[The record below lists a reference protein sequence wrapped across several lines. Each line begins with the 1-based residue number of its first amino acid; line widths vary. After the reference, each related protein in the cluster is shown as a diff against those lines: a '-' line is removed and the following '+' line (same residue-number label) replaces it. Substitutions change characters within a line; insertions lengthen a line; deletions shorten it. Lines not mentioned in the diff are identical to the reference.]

1 MQLNRLKIYQTHTQL
16 MRDFFKIA
24 AASTV
29 GTLVGLFT
37 LVFLLGIGAFGLI
50 GALLAS
56 SSSEPEV
63 EIKDKSVLVFNLGT
77 DIVDGALPPSGP
89 LFEEAFGGPR
99 SVSLYSTLQAIAA
112 AADDEKISGIYLTGS
127 PNEGLAT
134 LKEVRA
140 ALSEFK
146 DSGKPIWAYDTG
158 FDESSY
164 YITSVADNLVLAP
177 VGLMEV
183 NGFRAETQFLGNALK
198 KYGVGVQ
205 VLRVGR
211 YKSAVEPFT
220 RAESSPESKQQ
231 TQALIGDLWKDF
243 LQTVSAD
250 RDITPE
256 RLQQLADAGGLI
268 EPEQALAAGLVDRLG
283 FYDEVRTELRSLT
296 GEEAEEDVDVD
307 AFLGG
312 ENESFAQTTLSEYA
326 RISRNKRDRKSP
338 EETVAVVYA
347 EGGIVVGEGVMPGS
361 VTSEGLTNTLRR
373 LRKDDDIKAAVLRVN
388 SPGGSAVASEV
399 IANEVRLLAE
409 QKPVIISMGDYAAS
423 GGYMIA
429 APGAKIL
436 ASPTTITGS
445 IGVFGLLLNF
455 QEIANKNGIT
465 WDVVKTAQFADM
477 QTAARPQTEAELT
490 IQQSYVDNL
499 YERFMD
505 IVAEGRNIPK
515 ERVSQVAQ
523 GRVWSGEDAITAN
536 LVDELGG
543 LKEAIT
549 LAAKEADIEDYKVSE
564 FPKLPTFEEQLL
576 NSVFGSGVVLNKLPW
591 NKDPLMDELLKI
603 KEDLSL
609 LESLN
614 DPHNTYMQLP
624 FTTEIE

>member
-1 MQLNRLKIYQTHTQL
+1 
-16 MRDFFKIA
+16 
-24 AASTV
+24 
-29 GTLVGLFT
+29 
-37 LVFLLGIGAFGLI
+37 
-50 GALLAS
+50 
-56 SSSEPEV
+56 
-63 EIKDKSVLVFNLGT
+63 
-77 DIVDGALPPSGP
+77 
-89 LFEEAFGGPR
+89 
-99 SVSLYSTLQAIAA
+99 
-112 AADDEKISGIYLTGS
+112 
-127 PNEGLAT
+127 
-134 LKEVRA
+134 
-140 ALSEFK
+140 
-146 DSGKPIWAYDTG
+146 
-158 FDESSY
+158 
-164 YITSVADNLVLAP
+164 
-177 VGLMEV
+177 
-183 NGFRAETQFLGNALK
+183 
-198 KYGVGVQ
+198 
-205 VLRVGR
+205 
-211 YKSAVEPFT
+211 
-220 RAESSPESKQQ
+220 
-231 TQALIGDLWKDF
+231 
-243 LQTVSAD
+243 
-250 RDITPE
+250 
-256 RLQQLADAGGLI
+256 
-268 EPEQALAAGLVDRLG
+268 
-283 FYDEVRTELRSLT
+283 
-296 GEEAEEDVDVD
+296 
-307 AFLGG
+307 
-312 ENESFAQTTLSEYA
+312 
-326 RISRNKRDRKSP
+326 
-338 EETVAVVYA
+338 
-347 EGGIVVGEGVMPGS
+347 
-361 VTSEGLTNTLRR
+361 
-373 LRKDDDIKAAVLRVN
+373 
-388 SPGGSAVASEV
+388 
-399 IANEVRLLAE
+399 
-409 QKPVIISMGDYAAS
+409 KPVIISMGDYAAS

-505 IVAEGRNIPK
+505 IVAEGRNISK

-576 NSVFGSGVVLNKLPW
+576 NSVFGSGVVLSKLPW